1 MDCLKASVTSLIFLR
16 VAVFNAQI
24 SRQIY
29 LQINFQHEFSI
40 MGRFGQS
47 VQLGKQISNPLKYPF
62 FEPFLCF
69 HGQNSQNEWKKNI
82 EASAQKKVHILKLKK
97 WEFLHIQ

>member
-1 MDCLKASVTSLIFLR
+1 MYIYITLLQCELNFFSVMMTMDCLKASVTSLIFPR

-47 VQLGKQISNPLKYPF
+47 VQLGKQISNPLKYPIFEAF
-62 FEPFLCF
+62 FMFSRP
-69 HGQNSQNEWKKNI
+69 K
-82 EASAQKKVHILKLKK
+82 
-97 WEFLHIQ
+97 